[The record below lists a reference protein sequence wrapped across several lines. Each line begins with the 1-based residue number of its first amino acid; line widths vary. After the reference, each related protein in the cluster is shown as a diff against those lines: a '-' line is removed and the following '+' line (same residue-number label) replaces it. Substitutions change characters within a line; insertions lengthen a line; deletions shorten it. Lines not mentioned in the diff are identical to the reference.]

1 MKDLYVVVHGEYADY
16 SILAVCSSKEK
27 ATEIVDKYNIL
38 YPSSYEED
46 KARIAEYEDGYCWW
60 LERDKQI
67 KRSHIEREQKWKLF

>member
-27 ATEIVDKYNIL
+27 AVEIVDKYNIL

-46 KARIAEYEDGYCWW
+46 KARIEEYEDGCCGW
-60 LERDKQI
+60 LERGALK
-67 KRSHIEREQKWKLF
+67 KSCIEREEGWKLF